1 MLLRGPRAIL
11 SSAIANALSEY
22 FVVDADAIESTLTG
36 NANIIL
42 HNVKLKDKPAVI
54 AIPINGDGK
63 STSVTLAGS
72 VEAVEFSWT
81 WSSWSSST
89 DDSWVKNAVLTISG
103 AKFEARLEH
112 VDIVKEEDETI
123 ETANDVG
130 GSFVDPSRI
139 DSASAKHIEAQTGGL
154 SGYIERQV
162 KMIIDT
168 LTLKMVDFNFRIV
181 LPKPVHELNYQ
192 HTIKDDVEIYDAYNM
207 VLTIGG
213 KEIEVLSFG
222 REGKEGEVIDLMTK
236 LKQRVNI
243 LDFFCNITDDDDDE
257 DDGIITHTLLESFS
271 YSADIERLGERF
283 GSFLTG
289 LEFIGHEQPTTALS
303 SSSPSGMS
311 VHMNHVQLETL
322 MQLGVMLLSAPD
334 ESTSSSCETPIE
346 IAIAEQ
352 SSVASEPSSFTLLI
366 SSISLILYEEIRVSV
381 SDVTMSYTAD
391 GKLCTIQANKF
402 KFKSD
407 STGQIEATGLV
418 LSMLPV
424 IRLAIGSIDS
434 ALITDTAILLS
445 PIQHCEV
452 AYEGSTMTVHLSSIA
467 IKTYAAKD
475 TPEDG
480 AAVSVPILPCNIN
493 ITIEQDIHI
502 KSEDGAVTE
511 LGRFHLYA
519 LKEESCTKVAFQL
532 ERYMN
537 NVVSLSTM
545 SLCATF
551 PLNQVNVI
559 SDLIFTAGDINVMS
573 GHDTDEWT
581 EAFRPIM
588 ERIGIMERKLE
599 TMKQENSSTRKIFL
613 DSVMNKKEDKPKDN
627 LIKLPFASI
636 GDLKITVSV
645 EASLKIGKIKD
656 TSFIVKAYKGNL
668 DTTSKDLI
676 NYYVKA
682 CLARAPAFIRNVE
695 LLGLNVLDTASG
707 LSATYAGA
715 GSLAAMFG
723 STLGSALGAGAG
735 VVVVTGFDAIK
746 GAVDAG
752 KRARKVDEDEA
763 SRPSDFFIGLLQA
776 TKESTRDGASKR
788 GKLQGEGNV
797 IDWTVGATANTAEY
811 VKKEKNK
818 LGVAGAGGGGFLIGM
833 AVGGPIGAV
842 VGGLLASA
850 TTGAAL
856 KTIDRKVGNKTET
869 IDE

>member
-1 MLLRGPRAIL
+1 MLQLRGPRAIL

-63 STSVTLAGS
+63 STAVTALTGS
-72 VEAVEFSWT
+72 VETVEFAWT
-81 WSSWSSST
+81 WSNWSSST
-89 DDSWVKNAVLTISG
+89 DDSWVNNAILTIKG

-112 VDIVKEEDETI
+112 VDINKKEDETI
-123 ETANDVG
+123 ETTANDVG
-130 GSFVDPSRI
+130 GSFIDPSRI

-168 LTLKMVDFNFRIV
+168 LTLKLVDFNFRIV
-181 LPKPVHELNYQ
+181 LPKPMHELNYQ
-192 HTIKDDVEIYDAYNM
+192 SSVKDGVEVYDAYNM

-222 REGKEGEVIDLMTK
+222 REGQEGEVIDLMIK

-243 LDFFCNITDDDDDE
+243 LDFFCNITDDDD
-257 DDGIITHTLLESFS
+257 GIITHPFLEKFS

-283 GSFLTG
+283 GGILTG
-289 LEFIGHEQPTTALS
+289 LEFIGHAAQD
-303 SSSPSGMS
+303 SPSDMS
-311 VHMNHVQLETL
+311 VHVGHVQLETL

-334 ESTSSSCETPIE
+334 DSAASSVEIPIETPKT
-346 IAIAEQ
+346 EQ
-352 SSVASEPSSFTLLI
+352 LSAVSEPSSFTISI
-366 SSISLILYEEIRVSV
+366 SSISLVLYEEIRVNV
-381 SDVTMSYTAD
+381 SDVVMNYTAD
-391 GKLCTIQANKF
+391 GKITIQANKF
-402 KFKSD
+402 KFKSGIN
-407 STGQIEATGLV
+407 GQIEATGLV
-418 LSMLPV
+418 LSILPV
-424 IRLAIGSIDS
+424 MRMTIGSIDS
-434 ALITDTAILLS
+434 AVITDTAILLS

-452 AYEGSTMTVHLSSIA
+452 IYEGNTISLHLNSIA
-467 IKTYAAKD
+467 IMTYAAKD
-475 TPEDG
+475 TAEDG
-480 AAVSVPILPCNIN
+480 VAVSVPILPCNIN
-493 ITIEQDIHI
+493 ITIEEDIHI

-519 LKEESCTKVAFQL
+519 LKEERCTKVAFQL
-532 ERYMN
+532 QRYKN
-537 NVVSLSTM
+537 NVVSLSTL

-551 PLNQVNVI
+551 PLNQLNI
-559 SDLIFTAGDINVMS
+559 IADLIFTAGEINVMS
-573 GHDTDEWT
+573 GHDTEEWT

-599 TMKQENSSTRKIFL
+599 TMKLENSSSRKIFL
-613 DSVMNKKEDKPKDN
+613 ESERKKKVDKPKDN

-656 TSFIVKAYKGNL
+656 TSFIVKAYKGNSG
-668 DTTSKDLI
+668 TTTKDLI

-715 GSLAAMFG
+715 GSLAAVFG

-752 KRARKVDEDEA
+752 KRARKADEDEA
-763 SRPSDFFIGLLQA
+763 SRPTDFFMGLVQA
-776 TKESTRDGASKR
+776 AKESTRDGASKR
-788 GKLQGEGNV
+788 GKLHGEGNV
-797 IDWTVGATANTAEY
+797 FDWTVGATVNTTEY

-818 LGVAGAGGGGFLIGM
+818 LGAAGAGGGGFLIGM